1 MLTLLRKK
9 KLTDNQ
15 VANIFVNGIIET
27 AETAFPELAGFI
39 NDCPEFTVS
48 PSIEEK
54 DYGRFLMIIAASN
67 MSQISKHFKDGHDK
81 RIARLCLDKFAQIFE
96 LKSEDFAR
104 KIKSY
109 KNFMGRV
116 NHPSKNP
123 VYAMSKAMFFKYKLN
138 DFQESYFKEMNTPN
152 PIFLKNMD
160 EWMKNFLWDWS
171 AFVDK
176 YRIVEG

>member
-48 PSIEEK
+48 PSLEEK

-81 RIARLCLDKFAQIFE
+81 RIARLCLYKFAQIFE
-96 LKSEDFAR
+96 LKPEDFAR

-109 KNFMGRV
+109 KSFMGRV

-171 AFVDK
+171 TFADK